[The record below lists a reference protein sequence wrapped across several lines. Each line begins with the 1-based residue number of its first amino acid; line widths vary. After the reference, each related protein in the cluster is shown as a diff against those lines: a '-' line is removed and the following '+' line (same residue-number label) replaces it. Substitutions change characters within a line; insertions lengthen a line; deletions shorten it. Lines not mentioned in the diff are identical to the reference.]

1 MSNTGSLKTPRY
13 LKWAALLLIA
23 PMAAGCADMNRAQ
36 QRMLSGG
43 AIGAASGAAL
53 VALTGG
59 GSVVAGALV
68 GGAAGTAAG
77 AIMSSKDGHRK

>member
-1 MSNTGSLKTPRY
+1 MSRTVSLKPVAT
-13 LKWAALLLIA
+13 LALLL
-23 PMAAGCADMNRAQ
+23 PVVAGCADMNRAQ

-77 AIMSSKDGHRK
+77 ALMSSQDGHKK